1 MILDF
6 FARFRSGEVPLAMP
20 RMTMPG
26 QRQPEQGDAKR
37 QPLEVEEVPLKQPA
51 PRTRSKTAK
60 PRKKQADMSRPER
73 EPPNRQSAELR
84 DAHPEQ
90 AAPRPRSAQKD
101 PLAPPE
107 PADEYMAF
115 VARFDPKRYVV
126 RGMAVVIV
134 LFGGFGTWAAV
145 APLDSGVVAS
155 GTVIV
160 DGRRRVVQHREG
172 GVVDELKVSE
182 GDRVARGQVLLRLDQ
197 TRAGATYDILQGSYD
212 SALAEQARLIA
223 ERDGLARIV
232 FPDEL
237 QARADRPEVAEILE
251 GQRKLFSTRQASL
264 IGQVDILAQQVE
276 QSRKEIQGLEAEKA
290 SKIKQVALLE
300 DELTGL
306 RELLAEGLT
315 QKTRVLAL
323 ERELEQSTGESSSIE
338 AAIARI
344 GNAIG
349 EKELEKLQL
358 EKSLQEQIATEL
370 RDNRARLLDSKERLG
385 DARNVLDQIEVRSP
399 IDGIVVNLQA
409 NTEGGVIGA
418 GDIIMELVPTDEKL
432 VIDARVLPGDID
444 LVRQGQNANVLFT
457 AFDIAS
463 TPTVKGEVTLV
474 SADRLVDDLSGQ
486 PFYQA
491 TVAVSDEQI
500 ARLGEDKSLH
510 AGMPADV
517 IIVAGESTMLS
528 YLLRPIRLS
537 FQRAWQE

>member
-1 MILDF
+1 MILDLLG
-6 FARFRSGEVPLAMP
+6 RFRSEKPGSTTPQMAMP
-20 RMTMPG
+20 GRERPG
-26 QRQPEQGDAKR
+26 KR
-37 QPLEVEEVPLKQPA
+37 
-51 PRTRSKTAK
+51 
-60 PRKKQADMSRPER
+60 RPER
-73 EPPNRQSAELR
+73 EPSDLERRETEP
-84 DAHPEQ
+84 PEREEAQ
-90 AAPRPRSAQKD
+90 PERAAPRPRPARED
-101 PLAPPE
+101 LLASPE
-107 PADEYMAF
+107 PADEYSAF
-115 VARFDPKRYVV
+115 VARFDPRRYVI
-126 RGMAVVIV
+126 RGMAVVVV

-172 GVVDELKVSE
+172 GVVDELKVRE
-182 GDRVARGQVLLRLDQ
+182 GDRVARGQILLRLDQ

-223 ERDGLARIV
+223 ERDGLTEIV

-237 QARADRPEVAEILE
+237 QTRADRPEVFEIVE
-251 GQRKLFSTRQASL
+251 GQRKLFSTRRASL
-264 IGQVDILAQQVE
+264 VGQVSILAQQVE
-276 QSRKEIQGLEAEKA
+276 QSRKEIEGLEAEKG
-290 SKIKQVALLE
+290 SKIRQVALLK

-323 ERELEQSTGESSSIE
+323 ERELEQSSGESSSIE

-358 EKSLQEQIATEL
+358 EKALQEQIATEL
-370 RDNRARLLDSKERLG
+370 RDTRTRLLDSKERLG
-385 DARNVLDQIEVRSP
+385 DARNVLDQIEVRAP
-399 IDGIVVNLQA
+399 IDGIIVNLQA

-418 GDIIMELVPTDEKL
+418 GDIIMELVPTDGKL

-463 TPTVKGEVTLV
+463 TPTVKGEVMLV